1 MSQPSG
7 LPGLLTPEAV
17 RLIDGQ
23 YADRPHLRPVLDTV
37 LAALPALGE
46 VTVEARRTLVS
57 LVTPRRT
64 FAIVQAT
71 TRNRV
76 DLGLRLEG
84 LGDPKPG
91 AHLQPAK
98 NLGAATVRLGLTEP
112 AEFDDEALG
121 WLRMAYEQNTAPA
134 PPRRRPVPRPKPEP
148 APLTVVIEAFG
159 LLGRS
164 SCAGPDGPTF
174 RNVHLG
180 LRSTSKDRP
189 SLVTPG
195 HPWQVTEPV
204 PGDAQSARWEVEI
217 TVRRGDDGL
226 DFGGPFVRGDRADR
240 HLGLVWGDV
249 SADGTFRLI
258 HGSKLKL
265 ADVAPALVTEAMRP
279 GSRLVAQIRFADA
292 QGQPIRPAD
301 LVWSVSHAPRK
312 RQQVGLDPAETSRTG
327 G

>member
-1 MSQPSG
+1 MSQPSA

-17 RLIDGQ
+17 QLIDGQ
-23 YADRPHLRPVLDTV
+23 YADRPHLRPILDTV
-37 LAALPALGE
+37 LDALPALGE

-64 FAIVQAT
+64 FAIVQPT

-91 AHLQPAK
+91 ARLQPAK
-98 NLGAATVRLGLTEP
+98 NLGAATVRLALTDP

-121 WLRMAYEQNTAPA
+121 WLRLAYEQNTGPA
-134 PPRRRPVPRPKPEP
+134 PPRRRPVARPKPEL
-148 APLTVVIEAFG
+148 APLTVVVEAFG

-164 SCAGPDGPTF
+164 FCAGPDAPTF

-226 DFGGPFVRGDRADR
+226 DFGGPFVRGDRTDR

-249 SADGTFRLI
+249 SSEGTFRLI
-258 HGSKLKL
+258 RGSKLKL

-279 GSRLVAQIRFADA
+279 GSRLVAQIRFTDA
-292 QGQPIRPAD
+292 QGHLIRPAD
-301 LVWSVSHAPRK
+301 LAWSVSHAAR
-312 RQQVGLDPAETSRTG
+312 R
-327 G
+327 